1 VRYVLPLLALGLLAG
16 CGSSKPKVATYDRAK
31 VVRCLRAGGSSFA
44 DTGRGVVRANV
55 PGEKKFAT
63 LAEIDVAFGPT
74 SKQALGRLRVNYF
87 FRRNPKAKPYVHG
100 RFVGNV
106 AYAIT
111 TLPFVERGPK
121 GFAAARARIRA
132 KAQRLVDRCLSAARD

>member
-1 VRYVLPLLALGLLAG
+1 VRYALPLLGLVLVAG

-31 VVRCLRAGGSSFA
+31 VVRCLRSGGSSFV

-55 PGEKKFAT
+55 PGEQKFAT
-63 LAEIDVAFGPT
+63 LAEVDVAFGPT
-74 SKQALGRLRVNYF
+74 SKQALGRLRLNYF
-87 FRRNPKAKPYVHG
+87 FRTNPKAKPYVHG

-111 TLPFVERGPK
+111 TLPFLKPGPK
-121 GFAAARARIRA
+121 GLDAARARVRA
-132 KAQRLVDRCLSAARD
+132 KAQRLVDRCLAAGRD